1 MKIKRF
7 KDMFEDA
14 PVNATGDAVST
25 NKPIVRKKKKKDNS
39 GYREVGTPELLKR
52 YIEDTPGQEMFEAKK
67 DMTAISS
74 WKKKLKNVKGISKD
88 TIQQLSTLPT
98 PVITSLINQIGMIVA
113 GDEDEH
119 PPHVKDKEK
128 EKKKVVLK
136 GSLATEGRELAHH
149 LTNVQESRLL
159 VDGKLVTSVEQVLS
173 VIIKKLKSEM
183 GKKYK
188 QNAKDGLAYIN
199 NIAKMVGMKATDQ
212 KQSKGKLF
220 LKLGEDLEEGA
231 KYTNI
236 HNKIKKIRNLKRKE
250 SEFIASI
257 DPAVLGQVV
266 KALIPMFE
274 ETDIQ
279 EGLWDNIRKK
289 KARIKAGSGEK
300 MRKKGEKGA
309 PTPDQIKK
317 AQEECCA
324 ECLGYYDHMI
334 TEAEYQGKKV
344 NLNDP
349 IRTSENPNKKF
360 KVYVKN
366 EKGKVVVVRF
376 GDPKMGINRDNAERR
391 KSFRARHNCADP
403 GPKTKARYWSC
414 YQWRASAKVDN

>member
-1 MKIKRF
+1 MTIKRF

-25 NKPIVRKKKKKDNS
+25 NKPIVRKKKKKDDS

-52 YIEDTPGQEMFEAKK
+52 YIDDTPGQTHVMEGKK

-74 WKKKLKNVKGISKD
+74 WKKKLKNVKGLSKD
-88 TIQQLSTLPT
+88 TLQQLSMLPT

-128 EKKKVVLK
+128 EKKKVILK
-136 GSLATEGRELAHH
+136 GSLASEERELAHH
-149 LTNVQESRLL
+149 LTNVHEARLL
-159 VDGKLVTSVEQVLS
+159 VDGKLVTGVDQVLG
-173 VIIKKLKSEM
+173 VIVKKLKSEM
-183 GKKYK
+183 GKRYK
-188 QNAKDGLAYIN
+188 RNEKDGLAYIN
-199 NIAKMVGMKATDQ
+199 NIARMVGMKATDQ
-212 KQSKGKLF
+212 KQTKGKLF
-220 LKLGEDLEEGA
+220 LKLGEDL
-231 KYTNI
+231 
-236 HNKIKKIRNLKRKE
+236 
-250 SEFIASI
+250 
-257 DPAVLGQVV
+257 D
-266 KALIPMFE
+266 
-274 ETDIQ
+274 

-324 ECLGYYDHMI
+324 ECLGHYDHMI

-344 NLNDP
+344 TLNDP

-403 GPKTKARYWSC
+403 GPKYKARYWSC

>member
-1 MKIKRF
+1 
-7 KDMFEDA
+7 MFEDA
-14 PVNATGDAVST
+14 PVNATGVAVST
-25 NKPIVRKKKKKDNS
+25 DKPIVRKKKKKDDS

-52 YIEDTPGQEMFEAKK
+52 YMDDTPGQSMSEAKK

-88 TIQQLSTLPT
+88 TLQQLSMLPT

-119 PPHVKDKEK
+119 PPLVKNKEK

-136 GSLATEGRELAHH
+136 GSLQSVNEARLMTDGRIV
-149 LTNVQESRLL
+149 TNVSH
-159 VDGKLVTSVEQVLS
+159 VLD
-173 VIIKKLKSEM
+173 IIANGLKKEM
-183 GKKYK
+183 GRRYK
-188 QNAKDGLAYIN
+188 ANEKDGLAFIN
-199 NIAKMVGMKATDQ
+199 SLAKQAGMTASDK
-212 KQSKGKLF
+212 KQIKNRMF
-220 LKLGEDLEEGA
+220 LKLGDDELD
-231 KYTNI
+231 
-236 HNKIKKIRNLKRKE
+236 
-250 SEFIASI
+250 
-257 DPAVLGQVV
+257 
-266 KALIPMFE
+266 
-274 ETDIQ
+274 

-309 PTPDQIKK
+309 PTADQIKR

-324 ECLGYYDHMI
+324 ECLGYYDHVI

-344 NLNDP
+344 TLNDP

-376 GDPKMGINRDNAERR
+376 GDPKMGINRDNPERR

>member
-25 NKPIVRKKKKKDNS
+25 NKPIVRKKKKKDDS

-52 YIEDTPGQEMFEAKK
+52 YVDDTPGQTHVMEGKK

-88 TIQQLSTLPT
+88 TIRQLSTLPT

-136 GSLATEGRELAHH
+136 GSLAAEERELAYH
-149 LTNVQESRLL
+149 LTNFQEARLMT
-159 VDGKLVTSVEQVLS
+159 DGKLVTTVDQVLGAI
-173 VIIKKLKSEM
+173 VKKLKSEM
-183 GKKYK
+183 GKRYK
-188 QNAKDGLAYIN
+188 KDKKDGLAYIN
-199 NIAKMVGMKATDQ
+199 SIAKMVGMTATDQ
-212 KQSKGKLF
+212 KQTKGKLF
-220 LKLGEDLEEGA
+220 LKLGEDL
-231 KYTNI
+231 
-236 HNKIKKIRNLKRKE
+236 
-250 SEFIASI
+250 
-257 DPAVLGQVV
+257 D
-266 KALIPMFE
+266 
-274 ETDIQ
+274 

-309 PTPDQIKK
+309 PTADQIKK

-324 ECLGYYDHMI
+324 ECLGHYDHMI

>member
-1 MKIKRF
+1 MKRF

-25 NKPIVRKKKKKDNS
+25 NKPIVRKKKKKDDS

-52 YIEDTPGQEMFEAKK
+52 YVDDTPGQTHVMEGKK

-88 TIQQLSTLPT
+88 TIRQLSTLPT

-136 GSLATEGRELAHH
+136 GSLASVNEA
-149 LTNVQESRLL
+149 RLMT
-159 VDGKLVTSVEQVLS
+159 DGILVTTVDQVLGAI
-173 VIIKKLKSEM
+173 VKKLKSEM
-183 GKKYK
+183 GKRYK
-188 QNAKDGLAYIN
+188 RDKKDGLAYIN
-199 NIAKMVGMKATDQ
+199 SIAKMVGMTATDQ
-212 KQSKGKLF
+212 KQTKGKMF
-220 LKLGEDLEEGA
+220 LKLGEDLE
-231 KYTNI
+231 
-236 HNKIKKIRNLKRKE
+236 
-250 SEFIASI
+250 
-257 DPAVLGQVV
+257 
-266 KALIPMFE
+266 
-274 ETDIQ
+274 

-324 ECLGYYDHMI
+324 ECLGHYDHMI

>member
-25 NKPIVRKKKKKDNS
+25 NKPIVRKKKKKDDS

-88 TIQQLSTLPT
+88 TIRQLSTLPT

-128 EKKKVVLK
+128 EKKKVILK
-136 GSLATEGRELAHH
+136 GSLAAEERELAYH
-149 LTNVQESRLL
+149 LTNFQEARLMT
-159 VDGKLVTSVEQVLS
+159 DGRIVTNVSHVLD
-173 VIIKKLKSEM
+173 IIANGLKKEM
-183 GKKYK
+183 GRRYK
-188 QNAKDGLAYIN
+188 ANEKDGLAFIN
-199 NIAKMVGMKATDQ
+199 SLARQAGMSASDK
-212 KQSKGKLF
+212 KQIKNRMF
-220 LKLGEDLEEGA
+220 LKLGDDELD
-231 KYTNI
+231 
-236 HNKIKKIRNLKRKE
+236 
-250 SEFIASI
+250 
-257 DPAVLGQVV
+257 
-266 KALIPMFE
+266 
-274 ETDIQ
+274 

-324 ECLGYYDHMI
+324 ECLGYYNHEL

-344 NLNDP
+344 TLNDP

-376 GDPKMGINRDNAERR
+376 GDPKMGINRDNPERR

-403 GPKTKARYWSC
+403 GPKYKARYWSC

>member
-1 MKIKRF
+1 MTIKRF

-25 NKPIVRKKKKKDNS
+25 NKPIVRKKKKKDDS

-52 YIEDTPGQEMFEAKK
+52 YVDDTPGQTHVMEGKK

-74 WKKKLKNVKGISKD
+74 WKKKLKNIKGLPKD
-88 TIQQLSTLPT
+88 TLQQLSTLPT

-128 EKKKVVLK
+128 EKKKVILK
-136 GSLATEGRELAHH
+136 GSLASEERELAHH
-149 LTNVQESRLL
+149 LTNVHEARLL
-159 VDGKLVTSVEQVLS
+159 VDGKLVTGVDQVLG
-173 VIIKKLKSEM
+173 VIVKKLKSEM
-183 GKKYK
+183 GKRYK
-188 QNAKDGLAYIN
+188 RNEKDGLAYIN
-199 NIAKMVGMKATDQ
+199 NIARMVGMKATDQ

-220 LKLGEDLEEGA
+220 LKLGEDLE
-231 KYTNI
+231 
-236 HNKIKKIRNLKRKE
+236 
-250 SEFIASI
+250 
-257 DPAVLGQVV
+257 
-266 KALIPMFE
+266 
-274 ETDIQ
+274 

-324 ECLGYYDHMI
+324 ECLGHYDHMI

-344 NLNDP
+344 TLNDP

-376 GDPKMGINRDNAERR
+376 GDPKMGINRDNPERR

-403 GPKTKARYWSC
+403 GPKYKARYWSC